1 MTAMTNFS
9 TTAERIGKTPSEK
22 RAVEAMANALGS
34 VENAIA
40 DGDTHYEGHCFID
53 DAEQY
58 ASEGLDSLDKRT
70 LNHISDERI
79 NELVHEVALTF
90 DYLEEHDEPTTSPE
104 ADNDKENIVTTAQAS
119 AFIPSSATSMS
130 FEDFVDGMYLF
141 ASKYAGEI
149 ALDRVA
155 TRVESLYNDITF
167 RTMVFEYRQAVL
179 TRDDLRKRMF
189 RLTATGDYVY
199 TADNWDKCVLY
210 ASKVSAYE
218 EVLYDMLVWKTTNS
232 LGYWDKDDKWN
243 VVRPGENIKLRGTV
257 KQHSIYNGIKQT
269 TLDRCIVKF

>member
-1 MTAMTNFS
+1 MTTMTNFS

-34 VENAIA
+34 VENAIT

-130 FEDFVDGMYLF
+130 FEDFIDGMYLF
-141 ASKYAGEI
+141 ASKFVKEI
-149 ALDRVA
+149 AIDRVA
-155 TRVESLYNDITF
+155 VRVETLYNDITF

-179 TRDDLRKRMF
+179 ALDDYKKRMF
-189 RLTATGDYVY
+189 RSIVTDDYIY
-199 TADNWDKCVLY
+199 NTDNWDSNVY
-210 ASKVSAYE
+210 SSKVSTYGD
-218 EVLYDMLVWKTTNS
+218 VLYDMLVRLPKNAEDERES
-232 LGYWDKDDKWN
+232 
-243 VVRPGENIKLRGTV
+243 IK
-257 KQHSIYNGIKQT
+257 
-269 TLDRCIVKF
+269 KFCK

>member
-1 MTAMTNFS
+1 MTTMTDFS
-9 TTAERIGKTPSEK
+9 ATAERIGKTTSEK

-218 EVLYDMLVWKTTNS
+218 EVLYDMLVCLPKNAEDERES
-232 LGYWDKDDKWN
+232 
-243 VVRPGENIKLRGTV
+243 IK
-257 KQHSIYNGIKQT
+257 
-269 TLDRCIVKF
+269 KFCK

>member
-1 MTAMTNFS
+1 MTTMTNFS

-90 DYLEEHDEPTTSPE
+90 DYLEEYNEPTTSPE
-104 ADNDKENIVTTAQAS
+104 ANNDKENIVTTAQAS
-119 AFIPSSATSMS
+119 TFIPSSATSMS
-130 FEDFVDGMYLF
+130 FEDFIDGMYLF
-141 ASKYAGEI
+141 ASKWVSEI
-149 ALDRVA
+149 AIDRVA
-155 TRVESLYNDITF
+155 VRVESLYNDITF

-179 TRDDLRKRMF
+179 ALDDYKKRMF
-189 RLTATGDYVY
+189 RSIVTDDYLY
-199 TADNWDKCVLY
+199 NTDNWDSNVY
-210 ASKVSAYE
+210 SSKVSTYGD
-218 EVLYDMLVWKTTNS
+218 VLYDMLVRLPKNAEDERES
-232 LGYWDKDDKWN
+232 I
-243 VVRPGENIKLRGTV
+243 EKLC
-257 KQHSIYNGIKQT
+257 K
-269 TLDRCIVKF
+269 

>member
-1 MTAMTNFS
+1 MTTMTDFS
-9 TTAERIGKTPSEK
+9 YTAERIGKTTSEK

-79 NELVHEVALTF
+79 NELIHEVALTF
-90 DYLEEHDEPTTSPE
+90 DYLEEYNEPATSPE
-104 ADNDKENIVTTAQAS
+104 ANNDKENVMTTAQTS

-130 FEDFVDGMYLF
+130 FEDFIDGMYLF
-141 ASKYAGEI
+141 ASKWVGEI
-149 ALDRVA
+149 AVDRVA
-155 TRVESLYNDITF
+155 IRVESLYNDITF

-179 TRDDLRKRMF
+179 ARDDHKKRMF
-189 RLTATGDYVY
+189 RSMVTGDLVY
-199 TADNWDKCVLY
+199 TADDWDNDLY
-210 ASKVSAYE
+210 SSKVKAYGD
-218 EVLYDMLVWKTTNS
+218 VLYDMLVRLPKNAEDERES
-232 LGYWDKDDKWN
+232 IK
-243 VVRPGENIKLRGTV
+243 KLR
-257 KQHSIYNGIKQT
+257 K
-269 TLDRCIVKF
+269 

>member
-1 MTAMTNFS
+1 MTNFS
-9 TTAERIGKTPSEK
+9 TIAERIGKTTSEK
-22 RAVEAMANALGS
+22 KAVEAMANVLGS

-90 DYLEEHDEPTTSPE
+90 DYLEEYNEPATSPE
-104 ADNDKENIVTTAQAS
+104 ANNDKENAMTAPQTS

-130 FEDFVDGMYLF
+130 FEDFIDGMYLF
-141 ASKYAGEI
+141 ASKWVGEI
-149 ALDRVA
+149 AVDRVA
-155 TRVESLYNDITF
+155 IRVESLYNDITF

-179 TRDDLRKRMF
+179 ARDDHKKRMF
-189 RLTATGDYVY
+189 RSMVTGDLVY
-199 TADNWDKCVLY
+199 TADDWDNDLY
-210 ASKVSAYE
+210 ASKVSAYGD
-218 EVLYDMLVWKTTNS
+218 VLYDMLVRLPKNAEDERES
-232 LGYWDKDDKWN
+232 LK
-243 VVRPGENIKLRGTV
+243 KLF
-257 KQHSIYNGIKQT
+257 K
-269 TLDRCIVKF
+269 

>member
-1 MTAMTNFS
+1 MTTMTNFS
-9 TTAERIGKTPSEK
+9 TIAERIGKTPSEK
-22 RAVEAMANALGS
+22 KAVEAMANALGS

-90 DYLEEHDEPTTSPE
+90 DYLEEYNEPTTSPE
-104 ADNDKENIVTTAQAS
+104 ANNDKENAMTTAQTS

-130 FEDFVDGMYLF
+130 FEDFIDGMYLF
-141 ASKYAGEI
+141 ASKWVGEI
-149 ALDRVA
+149 AIDRVA
-155 TRVESLYNDITF
+155 VRVESLYNDITF

-179 TRDDLRKRMF
+179 ARDDHKKRMF
-189 RLTATGDYVY
+189 RWMVTGDIVY
-199 TADNWDKCVLY
+199 TADDWDNDIYSSKVKAYGDVLY
-210 ASKVSAYE
+210 Y
-218 EVLYDMLVWKTTNS
+218 MLVRLPKNAENERKS
-232 LGYWDKDDKWN
+232 LK
-243 VVRPGENIKLRGTV
+243 KLC
-257 KQHSIYNGIKQT
+257 K
-269 TLDRCIVKF
+269 

>member
-1 MTAMTNFS
+1 MTTMTNFS
-9 TTAERIGKTPSEK
+9 TTAERIGKTVSEK

-90 DYLEEHDEPTTSPE
+90 DYLEEYNEPATSPE
-104 ADNDKENIVTTAQAS
+104 ANNDKENAMTAPQTS
-119 AFIPSSATSMS
+119 VFVPSYVASMS
-130 FEDFVDGMYLF
+130 FEDFIDGMYLF
-141 ASKYAGEI
+141 ASKWVGYI
-149 ALDRVA
+149 AVDRVA
-155 TRVESLYNDITF
+155 IRVESLYNNITF

-179 TRDDLRKRMF
+179 ARDDRKKRMF
-189 RLTATGDYVY
+189 RSMVTGDIVY
-199 TADNWDKCVLY
+199 TADDWDNDIY
-210 ASKVSAYE
+210 SSKVKAYGD
-218 EVLYDMLVWKTTNS
+218 VLYDMLVRLPKNAENERKS
-232 LGYWDKDDKWN
+232 L
-243 VVRPGENIKLRGTV
+243 EKLC
-257 KQHSIYNGIKQT
+257 K
-269 TLDRCIVKF
+269 

>member
-9 TTAERIGKTPSEK
+9 STAERIGKTASEK

-40 DGDTHYEGHCFID
+40 NGDTNYEGHCFID

-79 NELVHEVALTF
+79 NELIHEVALTF
-90 DYLEEHDEPTTSPE
+90 DYLEEYNELAASSET
-104 ADNDKENIVTTAQAS
+104 DNRKNTVTTAQTS

-141 ASKYAGEI
+141 ASKWTGEI
-149 ALDRVA
+149 AIDRVA
-155 TRVESLYNDITF
+155 VRVEDLYNDIMF
-167 RTMVFEYRQAVL
+167 RTIVFEYRQAVL
-179 TRDDLRKRMF
+179 ACDSLRKRMF
-189 RLTATGDYVY
+189 RLTATGDYIY
-199 TADNWDKCVLY
+199 TADDWDNSVIFS
-210 ASKVSAYE
+210 SKVDAYG
-218 EVLYDMLVWKTTNS
+218 EVLYDMLVRLPKTAEKER
-232 LGYWDKDDKWN
+232 D
-243 VVRPGENIKLRGTV
+243 VIE
-257 KQHSIYNGIKQT
+257 
-269 TLDRCIVKF
+269 KFCK

>member
-1 MTAMTNFS
+1 MTTMTNFS
-9 TTAERIGKTPSEK
+9 ATAERIGKTTSEK

-79 NELVHEVALTF
+79 SELVHEVALTF
-90 DYLEEHDEPTTSPE
+90 DYLGEYNKPATSPE
-104 ADNDKENIVTTAQAS
+104 ANNDKENAMTTAQTS

-130 FEDFVDGMYLF
+130 FEDFIDGMYLF
-141 ASKYAGEI
+141 ASKWVGEI
-149 ALDRVA
+149 AIDRVA
-155 TRVESLYNDITF
+155 ILVESLYNDITF

-179 TRDDLRKRMF
+179 SRDDHKKRMF
-189 RLTATGDYVY
+189 RSTVTGDVVY
-199 TADNWDKCVLY
+199 TADDWDNDLY
-210 ASKVSAYE
+210 SSKVKAYGD
-218 EVLYDMLVWKTTNS
+218 VLYDMLVRLPRNAEDERES
-232 LGYWDKDDKWN
+232 
-243 VVRPGENIKLRGTV
+243 IK
-257 KQHSIYNGIKQT
+257 
-269 TLDRCIVKF
+269 KFCK